1 MNNKRISFSVQ
12 DLSVDF
18 GGFKAIN
25 GMNLNV
31 CEGELRVLLGANGA
45 GKTTLMDLISGRTK
59 STGGKV
65 VLNGKDITNWEEHLI
80 AREGIGRK
88 FQIPNVFKELTVR
101 QNFLIADCSQTRV
114 FANMLRTVRRSLPDR
129 IERVV
134 ELTELSD
141 LLDAEAAILSH
152 GQTQWLEIGM
162 LLVQN
167 PLIIML
173 DEPTA
178 GMTVQ
183 ETEKTAEIITRLKGK
198 HTILVVEH
206 DMGFVRS
213 ICETITVM
221 DRGRNLAEGTVS
233 EIEANPAVQ
242 EAYLGSRG
250 IEHA

>member
-1 MNNKRISFSVQ
+1 MSEKRISFSVQ

-18 GGFKAIN
+18 NGFKAVN

-31 CEGELRVLLGANGA
+31 YEGELRVLLGANGA

-65 VLNGKDITNWEEHLI
+65 FLNGKDITNWEEHLI

-88 FQIPNVFKELTVR
+88 FQVPNVFKDLTVR
-101 QNFLIADCSQTRV
+101 QNFLIADCSQTGV
-114 FANMLRTVRRSLPDR
+114 FANVLSSVRRNLPDH

-134 ELTELSD
+134 ELTELED
-141 LLDAEAAILSH
+141 LLNIEAATLSH

-183 ETEKTAEIITRLKGK
+183 ETEKTAEIITRLRGK

-221 DRGRNLAEGTVS
+221 DHGQNLAEGTVT
-233 EIEANPAVQ
+233 EIEINPAVQ
-242 EAYLGSRG
+242 NAYLGSGG
-250 IEHA
+250 IGNA